1 MLQNVVQLPQS
12 FFDTT
17 PLGRVLNRFSKDQY
31 TIDEVLPRSFN
42 GFFRTLFSV
51 ISVLAVNSFG
61 SKYYILFAIP
71 LAVLYMYFQKFYLS
85 TSRELKRLDSTS
97 RSPIFAHFQETLG
110 GVSTIRAYKCENRFI
125 ATNESRIDFNQK
137 AYYPSISSNRWLA
150 IRLEFIGA
158 LIVFG
163 SALFSVFTIWFNG
176 SIPASIIGLMLT
188 YSLSVTQTLNWLVRQ
203 SCEIETN
210 IVSVERIK
218 EYADLPREA
227 PHFNDFKIPE
237 GWPTE
242 GTVGFHDYCTRYREG
257 LNLVLKGLDIK
268 VKPMEKIGIVGRTGA
283 GKSSL
288 TFALFRLIEAASG
301 FITIDSVDIARIGLR
316 ALRSKLTIIP
326 QDPVLFA
333 GTIRDNLDPYG
344 LKSDLELW
352 EALEDSNLKEYVQTL
367 PGTLSYIILQGEEIM
382 CGP

>member
-1 MLQNVVQLPQS
+1 
-12 FFDTT
+12 
-17 PLGRVLNRFSKDQY
+17 
-31 TIDEVLPRSFN
+31 
-42 GFFRTLFSV
+42 
-51 ISVLAVNSFG
+51 
-61 SKYYILFAIP
+61 
-71 LAVLYMYFQKFYLS
+71 MYFQKFYLS